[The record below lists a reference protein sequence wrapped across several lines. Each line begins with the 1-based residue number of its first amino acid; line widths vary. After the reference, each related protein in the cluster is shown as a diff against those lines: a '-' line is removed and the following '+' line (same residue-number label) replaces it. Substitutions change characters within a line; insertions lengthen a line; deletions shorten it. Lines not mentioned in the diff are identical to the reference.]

1 MTQAAAARG
10 LLVTTGRASF
20 PGEPPGSYLRLS
32 YAAEEA
38 PALRRGIDI
47 LAEAIAAS

>member
-10 LLVTTGRASF
+10 LAVNPGRASF
-20 PGEPPGSYLRLS
+20 AGELSGPFLRLS

-38 PALRRGIDI
+38 PSLVRGVEI
-47 LAEAIAAS
+47 LAEVVGAG